1 MITKKSKNPA
11 IPKWIKSARKSKG
24 LTQKDLAVKLK
35 ISKRS
40 LENYESGEV
49 DVPSA
54 TAVAVYKICEY
65 APDFFDDIEDKS
77 TSKEDGKVGS
87 EPDTKARYI
96 SLLEKTVE
104 RLEKENEQLKIQVK
118 KSTAKPRTA
127 KKDSTQVSQDPALKK
142 SK

>member
-1 MITKKSKNPA
+1 MTTIKSKNPA
-11 IPKWIKSARKSKG
+11 ISKWVKSARKSKG

-54 TAVAVYKICEY
+54 TAMGVAKICEY
-65 APDFFDDIEDKS
+65 PPDFFGTGEGQSIEEEGRKA
-77 TSKEDGKVGS
+77 
-87 EPDTKARYI
+87 DTDSNTKDRYI
-96 SLLEKTVE
+96 ALLEKTVGK
-104 RLEKENEQLKIQVK
+104 LEKENKELKAQTK

-127 KKDSTQVSQDPALKK
+127 RKK
-142 SK
+142 